1 MDLLSNYKIP
11 AKISEFTLKKY
22 RLGSMSKYTYCKDD
36 LFIMPKKFPINMINS
51 DIVQDYLKK
60 YEECVLYDVMAPNDI
75 IENKLKE
82 KLFLNKKVEIFYE
95 HQNGLLGYSTVQI
108 TPVDNTYLTVSRNFE
123 AYSIIDKNT
132 NVIFY
137 VVVSIFPARDIPF
150 IINYLNNL
158 YENQKKHGLGVDFTT
173 EEFSTKELNFSK
185 KVHFVS
191 LSADNNI
198 EMIRN
203 LLLNHGWRM
212 ILINEQAIIE
222 KQKRIEEKIDN
233 IILCEGTDVDILN
246 SLNIRNVDFSD
257 EHNSYTIFQNV
268 KTQKR
273 KCLRDKDYLTSEEV
287 YKLKQKFPK
296 YYILNYYCIENY
308 LYHPEN
314 IKELIG
320 IDFIENDYIDFL
332 ILKKNNLLD
341 GLLSKIIKSRDSYAD
356 LKENHINPTKEG
368 ALLIYKEL
376 VSNKFEDF
384 YKHLNMKNI
393 NKSYLDKYNL
403 NKNKLSST
411 MWFKKN
417 ILMILKL
424 NNY

>member
-1 MDLLSNYKIP
+1 MDLLSNFIIP
-11 AKISEFTLKKY
+11 EKISEFTLKKY

-36 LFIMPKKFPINMINS
+36 LFIMPKKFPINQINS
-51 DIVQDYLKK
+51 DMIQDYLKK
-60 YEECVLYDVMAPNDI
+60 YTEYVLYDVMAPNDI

-95 HQNGLLGYSTVQI
+95 HQIGLLGYSTVQLI
-108 TPVDNTYLTVSRNFE
+108 PIDSTHLTVSRNFE

-137 VVVSIFPARDIPF
+137 VIVSIFPARDIPF
-150 IINYLNNL
+150 IIDYLNNL
-158 YENQKKHGLGVDFTT
+158 YENQKKYGIGVDFTT

-191 LSADNNI
+191 LSADSYI

-203 LLLNHGWRM
+203 LLKNNGWKM
-212 ILINEQAIIE
+212 ILINEQAILE
-222 KQKRIEEKIDN
+222 KQKEIEKSIDN
-233 IILCEGTDVDILN
+233 IILCEGTDVKILS
-246 SLNIRNVDFSD
+246 SLNIPNVVFSD

-273 KCLRDKDYLTSEEV
+273 KCLRDKDYLTIEEV
-287 YKLKQKFPK
+287 DKLKKIFPN
-296 YYILNYYCIENY
+296 YYILNFYCIENY
-308 LYHPEN
+308 LYHPN
-314 IKELIG
+314 NLKEYIG
-320 IDFIENDYIDFL
+320 NDFKENDYIEFL
-332 ILKKNNLLD
+332 IQEKNKSINDLQDKIKKA
-341 GLLSKIIKSRDSYAD
+341 RCSYSD

-368 ALLIYKEL
+368 ELVIYKEL
-376 VSNKFEDF
+376 VSDKFEDF
-384 YKHLNMKNI
+384 YKHLDMKNI

-417 ILMILKL
+417 ILKILKL

>member
-1 MDLLSNYKIP
+1 MDLLSNYVIP
-11 AKISEFTLKKY
+11 YKISEYTLKKY
-22 RLGSMSKYTYCKDD
+22 RLGDVSRYTYCKENSY
-36 LFIMPKKFPINMINS
+36 IMPNTFPNNQIYS
-51 DIVQDYLKK
+51 DFVKDDFKK
-60 YEECVLYDVMAPNDI
+60 YTESVLYDVTSPNEI

-82 KLFLNKKVEIFYE
+82 KLFLNEKVKDFYE

-108 TPVDNTYLTVSRNFE
+108 TPIDDTHFTISSNFE

-150 IINYLNNL
+150 IIDYLNNL
-158 YENQKKHGLGVDFTT
+158 YENQKKYGIGVDFTT

-191 LSADNNI
+191 LSADSDI

-203 LLLNHGWRM
+203 LLKNNGWKM
-212 ILINEQAIIE
+212 ILINEQAILE
-222 KQKRIEEKIDN
+222 KQKEIEKSIDN
-233 IILCEGTDVDILN
+233 IILCEGTDVKILS
-246 SLNIRNVDFSD
+246 SLNIHNVVFSD
-257 EHNSYTIFQNV
+257 EHNSYTIFQSV
-268 KTQKR
+268 KTQRR
-273 KCLRDKDYLTSEEV
+273 KCLRDKDYLTTEEV
-287 YKLKQKFPK
+287 HKLKEKFPK
-296 YYILNYYCIENY
+296 YYILDFYCIENY
-308 LYHPEN
+308 LYHPN
-314 IKELIG
+314 NLKEYIG
-320 IDFIENDYIDFL
+320 NDFKENDYIEFL
-332 ILKKNNLLD
+332 IQEKNKSIDDLQNI
-341 GLLSKIIKSRDSYAD
+341 IIKARNSYSE

-384 YKHLNMKNI
+384 YKHLDMKNI

-403 NKNKLSST
+403 NKSKLSST

-417 ILMILKL
+417 ILKILKL

>member
-1 MDLLSNYKIP
+1 MDLLSNYVIP
-11 AKISEFTLKKY
+11 EKISGYFLK
-22 RLGSMSKYTYCKDD
+22 RFRVGNISKFTYCKDD
-36 LFIMPKKFPINMINS
+36 LFIAPIFLPQNEINTA
-51 DIVQDYLKK
+51 LF
-60 YEECVLYDVMAPNDI
+60 EEYRKEYSTNVLYDIVAQNDI
-75 IENKLKE
+75 IETKLKE
-82 KLFLNKKVEIFYE
+82 KLFLNEKILTFYDSSMAS
-95 HQNGLLGYSTVQI
+95 LGYDTTQI
-108 TPVDNTYLTVSRNFE
+108 LPFKDSFTLMKLFDL
-123 AYSIIDKNT
+123 YSIIDSNT
-132 NVIFY
+132 NAVFY
-137 VVVSIFPARDIPF
+137 AVVSVFPLAQTPY
-150 IINYLNNL
+150 IIEQLNHL
-158 YENQKKHGLGVDFTT
+158 SEKQRKKFCINFTT
-173 EEFSTKELNFSK
+173 EDFSTKEVIISN
-185 KVHFVS
+185 KVHLFS
-191 LSADNNI
+191 FSADNEI
-198 EMIRN
+198 ETIREIYSKS
-203 LLLNHGWRM
+203 GWKM
-212 ILINEQAIIE
+212 KLINEQAILA

-273 KCLRDKDYLTSEEV
+273 KCLRDKDYLTTEEV
-287 YKLKQKFPK
+287 YKLKQKFSK

-341 GLLSKIIKSRDSYAD
+341 DLLSKIIKSRDSYAD

-368 ALLIYKEL
+368 ELVIYKEL
-376 VSNKFEDF
+376 ISDKFEDF
-384 YKHLNMKNI
+384 YKHLDMKNI

-403 NKNKLSST
+403 NKRKLSST
-411 MWFKKN
+411 TWFRKS
-417 ILMILKL
+417 ILNILKL